1 MAWVTHSWFFCH
13 LEIMVKSLQ
22 NLDLFFNFSFGEV
35 CLKLCFFP
43 KWYNLSHL
51 FPQNGGLLSWLPN
64 QWLLNTQFKVQM
76 GSKCCLFMV
85 KFKLIIFSFFLRKRA
100 LLASLKRWGK
110 VIVSHCYWANTSIYS
125 GCPHVNL
132 FVNSHPWVPHTQKLF
147 SYIENAL

>member
-1 MAWVTHSWFFCH
+1 M
-13 LEIMVKSLQ
+13 LVKSLQ
-22 NLDLFFNFSFGEV
+22 NLDLFFNFSFGDYFSVFEV
-35 CLKLCFFP
+35 MFFSPNDTICHIFSP
-43 KWYNLSHL
+43 KT
-51 FPQNGGLLSWLPN
+51 GGLLSWLPN

-132 FVNSHPWVPHTQKLF
+132 FVNSQPWVPHTQKLF
-147 SYIENAL
+147 SYFENAL